1 MTAIRSNRHG
11 LPMKI
16 HYNNDYNAK
25 RGEIY
30 CADNKCDNTFAI
42 VHYHIRKIVLFLPLL
57 AVESG
62 RNAVN

>member
-1 MTAIRSNRHG
+1 MTAARSNRRD

-16 HYNNDYNAK
+16 HYINDYNAK

-30 CADNKCDNTFAI
+30 SADNKCDDMFAI
-42 VHYHIRKIVLFLPLL
+42 MHYHIRKIMLSLPLL